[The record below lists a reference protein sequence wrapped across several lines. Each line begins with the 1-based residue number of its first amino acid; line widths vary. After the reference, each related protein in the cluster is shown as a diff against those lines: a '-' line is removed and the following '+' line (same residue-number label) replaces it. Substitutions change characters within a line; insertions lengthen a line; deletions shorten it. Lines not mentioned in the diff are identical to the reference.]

1 MITDSIAEE
10 LEAKG
15 LYRRAATRWSEVLLL
30 VDTDDERE
38 KVIKRRDQCLS
49 MARYSHKPTDLCAE
63 ELRQATRRTQKE
75 MGIYRPDGEV
85 WRNYPTKKQ

>member
-1 MITDSIAEE
+1 MIQDRTAEE

-15 LYRRAATRWSEVLLL
+15 LYRRAAERWYEVLML
-30 VDTDDERE
+30 VKTDEERE
-38 KVIKRRDQCLS
+38 KVIKRRDKCLS
-49 MARYSHKPTDLCAE
+49 MARYSHKPVHLCTE

-75 MGIYRPDGEV
+75 MGIYRPDGGA